1 MLFVEEGTSN
11 RAVALDSVT
20 FLRSPFRILTENNF
34 SADHHT
40 RLILLTSNLGL
51 TQPDPSVLTV
61 QAAGFNLP
69 VENVG
74 SLSGTGM
81 EGSFIIVRLPD
92 GLPSGDL
99 PMAFTLRG
107 VMSNTTILGISP

>member
-1 MLFVEEGTSN
+1 VNQAL
-11 RAVALDSVT
+11 ALDSVT
-20 FLRSPFRILTENNF
+20 FVRGPFRVIDDHNL
-34 SADHHT
+34 SADHRT
-40 RLILLTSNLGL
+40 RVILFTSPLGL
-51 TQPDPSVLTV
+51 TQPDPLLTV

-69 VENVG
+69 VESVG

-92 GLPSGDL
+92 GLPSGGL

-107 VMSNTTILGISP
+107 VMSNTTVLSISP